1 MAVGGNPRKVVQIG
15 HSRGAI
21 ATQAIGGYDDAIASL
36 WRGQIAASHWDAAT
50 VENWP
55 YTAVLGGLP
64 GAAARAR
71 RLQHLPK
78 FLTGECNL
86 EAGPRALGW
95 LSTVANVSTASVT
108 ATSSGFRDHTGFWIA
123 RPSPTRARDALR
135 SWLVELLDPY

>member
-1 MAVGGNPRKVVQIG
+1 MAFGGNPRKVVQIG

-21 ATQAIGGYDDAIASL
+21 ATECIGGHDDAIASL